1 MIDNRSI
8 LNLPFWER
16 INEEFNEVCISEKCD
31 VFLMS
36 YDEGLSYSGMHK
48 NEYWQW
54 IVVLDGTAEV
64 FLGDEKKKVIV
75 KKGDTLFI
83 DKDEPHGVNID
94 SGYKDLTIRG
104 K

>member
-1 MIDNRSI
+1 MIDNRDI
-8 LNLPFWER
+8 LNLPFW
-16 INEEFNEVCISEKCD
+16 IKNSEEFNEVCISEKCD

-36 YDEGLSYSGMHK
+36 YDSGLPYSGMHK

-64 FLGDEKKKVIV
+64 FLGTRKEKVII

-83 DKDEPHGVNID
+83 DKNEPHGVNINK
-94 SGYKDLTIRG
+94 GYKDLTIRG